1 MEESILTFEKQYKN
15 SWLGND
21 DCLKKVCRSVI
32 KGRGRRTS
40 PGRCLTIHYLNQR
53 HACLPSLCAT
63 CKYSGRCSTRVD
75 ERTGGVCTRLWRRRW
90 WRDVVHPANSIPFL
104 SLCRMR
110 NAPKIRGWWSDQ
122 RRLCD
127 KKNLGRVCRV
137 IYSTPVSN
145 AALRD
150 SVASIRIIAPQFA
163 RICREWGIGAL

>member
-104 SLCRMR
+104 SLSVGCVTRR
-110 NAPKIRGWWSDQ
+110 KFVDDDRISADCAIKKI
-122 RRLCD
+122 LAAF
-127 KKNLGRVCRV
+127 
-137 IYSTPVSN
+137 
-145 AALRD
+145 AALFIQPPSPTPLCATLSRR
-150 SVASIRIIAPQFA
+150 SELSPRNLREFA
-163 RICREWGIGAL
+163 ESGG